1 MEKLSKFTI
10 RFRWPIIVFFIAV
23 SLLVGSQIKNATMNP
38 DMMTYLPDDMPSRIN
53 KQKIEEYFGG
63 TEMIMLIVRSDDVIN
78 QTTLKRV
85 KKFSRKISRIKG
97 VDKVMSLFDLKY
109 VRNEDGA
116 IVVDPAVK
124 KLPRNQE
131 DIVEIKNDLKNN
143 EMVYGNVVS
152 EDFTTTA
159 VIALLKPDVKD
170 KIMVE
175 KLEELIETIPGEEEV
190 LIGGTPFSRM
200 HTAHNTMSDMGR
212 LLPLGLLLMLVFLF
226 VCFRQFRGVWLP
238 FVVVLMSI
246 FVSMGIIPL
255 LGWDITVV
263 TIILPVL
270 LIAVANDYGIH
281 MFSKYQEDNI
291 PGEMLTRKG
300 LAKKMLLSMGKPI
313 LLAGLTTI
321 VGLLCLQG
329 HILIPAGQ
337 MGVLAAIGIAF
348 ALAASLLFIPAI
360 SSILPKTKPVFKDGN
375 EQVKKSFI
383 MNMLQNFASLV
394 SKKPKTVIVASV
406 VFTALISIG
415 ILKVIVNTDPV
426 GYYEDGHP
434 VKHSAEIINKNL
446 GGFFPLSIVFKGD
459 IKDPEILKT
468 IDKVETEVS
477 KIPEVG
483 VTTSIAKVIRQMSRA
498 VNNETE
504 EGYNKIPD
512 SYNAVAQYFELY
524 AMSGDPE
531 DFEKMVDF
539 DFEHAMI
546 LIRLN
551 QTSTPV
557 MRKVI
562 KQIEDI
568 TGREL
573 NVEYMGGAADIFSEL
588 DINVVRGQFISLG
601 LALAI
606 VFFILLIIFRSVKGA
621 LISIVP
627 LVLSMLFLFGLM
639 GFLGVELNMTTALLS
654 SIMIGVGIDYT
665 IHFVWRL
672 KEERKNGHSFEQAS
686 INSITTTGRGI
697 VFNALSVII
706 GFSALMFSS
715 FVPVK
720 SFGFLVVVCIFACLF
735 GALLLIPSICV
746 ISKPKFLEPTSNSKN
761 QSS

>member
-1 MEKLSKFTI
+1 
-10 RFRWPIIVFFIAV
+10 
-23 SLLVGSQIKNATMNP
+23 
-38 DMMTYLPDDMPSRIN
+38 
-53 KQKIEEYFGG
+53 
-63 TEMIMLIVRSDDVIN
+63 
-78 QTTLKRV
+78 
-85 KKFSRKISRIKG
+85 
-97 VDKVMSLFDLKY
+97 
-109 VRNEDGA
+109 
-116 IVVDPAVK
+116 
-124 KLPRNQE
+124 
-131 DIVEIKNDLKNN
+131 
-143 EMVYGNVVS
+143 
-152 EDFTTTA
+152 
-159 VIALLKPDVKD
+159 
-170 KIMVE
+170 
-175 KLEELIETIPGEEEV
+175 
-190 LIGGTPFSRM
+190 
-200 HTAHNTMSDMGR
+200 
-212 LLPLGLLLMLVFLF
+212 
-226 VCFRQFRGVWLP
+226 
-238 FVVVLMSI
+238 
-246 FVSMGIIPL
+246 
-255 LGWDITVV
+255 
-263 TIILPVL
+263 
-270 LIAVANDYGIH
+270 

-291 PGEMLTRKG
+291 SGDLLTRKD

-348 ALAASLLFIPAI
+348 ALVASLLFIPAI

-375 EQVKKSFI
+375 EHVKKSFT
-383 MNMLQNFASLV
+383 MTMLQKFARLV

-415 ILKVIVNTDPV
+415 ISKVVVNTDPV
-426 GYYEDGHP
+426 GYYEEGHP

-446 GGFFPLSIVFKGD
+446 GGFFTSSIVFKGN

-468 IDKVETEVS
+468 IDRVETEIS

-546 LIRLN
+546 LVRFN

-557 MRKVI
+557 IRKVI

-568 TGREL
+568 TARES

-601 LALAI
+601 LALVI
-606 VFFILLIIFRSVKGA
+606 VFLILLIIFRSVKGA

-665 IHFVWRL
+665 IHLVWRL

-746 ISKPKFLEPTSNSKN
+746 VTKPKFLEPKSNSKN
-761 QSS
+761 K